1 MNEKKYVD
9 MQDKTALHKYRQQV
23 AFNLSAIREKEGYKQ
38 KELAEMFGM
47 KTARQISDIER
58 GICPIDVCVI
68 QNYCR
73 LFDITPNMLMGF
85 EQNDTIQ
92 GLIEQL
98 TSGQKIMLKEM
109 LKVIVSKNT
118 EEKKKRQSKK

>member
-9 MQDKTALHKYRQQV
+9 MQDKNALHKYRQQV
-23 AFNLSAIREKEGYKQ
+23 AFNIGAIREDKGYKQ
-38 KELAEMFGM
+38 KEIAEMFGM

-73 LFDITPNMLMGF
+73 LFDITPNKLMGF
-85 EQNDTIQ
+85 KQNDIIQ

-98 TSGQKIMLKEM
+98 TESQKIMLKEM
-109 LKVIVSKNT
+109 LKNIVNENNK
-118 EEKKKRQSKK
+118 EKTSE